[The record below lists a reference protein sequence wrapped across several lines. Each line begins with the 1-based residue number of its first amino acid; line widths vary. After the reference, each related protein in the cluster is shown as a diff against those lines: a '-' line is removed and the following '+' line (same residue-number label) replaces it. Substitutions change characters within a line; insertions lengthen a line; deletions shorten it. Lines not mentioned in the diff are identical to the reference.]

1 MRVKTST
8 AMPYS
13 FPSIT
18 RRAALLCLRRIS
30 VKLSYR
36 NAVMSLLTIGA
47 VFTGRGALAHHSFA
61 MYDSQKV
68 IAINGVIK
76 AFQWSNPH
84 VIVWLVSG
92 PTAGAEP
99 QLWTIELPTS
109 PGGLV
114 RMGWD
119 KRSLNAGDRVIMEIN
134 PLRSG
139 EHGGSFKRATL
150 VDSGKVLAVN
160 PPAALAKAGAN

>member
-1 MRVKTST
+1 MRAICMSGSTSGMWKRSYGEVTWAPPNERGGNRQTKPT
-8 AMPYS
+8 ATAPH
-13 FPSIT
+13 
-18 RRAALLCLRRIS
+18 L
-30 VKLSYR
+30 
-36 NAVMSLLTIGA
+36 
-47 VFTGRGALAHHSFA
+47 
-61 MYDSQKV
+61 DSTV
-68 IAINGVIK
+68 TINGVVK
-76 AFQWSNPH
+76 AFQWTNPH

-99 QLWTIELPTS
+99 ELWTIELPTS

-119 KRSLNAGDRVIMEIN
+119 KRSLNAGDRVIMDIN

-150 VDSGKVLAVN
+150 VDSGKVLTVN